1 MLLVCSAWKEEI
13 KDLNPSL
20 TNKNTLIQPLG
31 IGFLDAGIELS
42 RLLTSN
48 PKIQK
53 IIFLGTAGSYK
64 TNLRIGEILSIKSTA
79 LLNLGTKLD
88 LSYSPIKNN
97 FISASEIFSGF
108 KTAHCLVSIEISK
121 KDNLVFSDEEY
132 LLENME
138 LFGIARTAEK
148 FGIPWSAIVAV
159 TNYVGPNSHPEW
171 VSNHQECSKKLC
183 EVINTMLLHN

>member
-20 TNKNTLIQPLG
+20 TNKNTFIQPLG

-48 PKIQK
+48 PQIKK

-64 TNLRIGEILSIKSTA
+64 TNLNIGEILSIKSTS
-79 LLNLGTKLD
+79 LLNLGSRLD

-97 FISASEIFSGF
+97 FISASQIFPGF
-108 KTAHCLVSIEISK
+108 KTAHCLVSMEISK
-121 KDNLVFSDEEY
+121 KENLINSDEKY
-132 LLENME
+132 ILENME
-138 LFGIARTAEK
+138 LFGIARTAET
-148 FGIPWSAIVAV
+148 FRVQWSALLAV
-159 TNYVGPNSHPEW
+159 TNYVGANSHQEW
-171 VSNHQECSKKLC
+171 LLNHEECSKKLC
-183 EVINTMLLHN
+183 EVINTTL

>member
-31 IGFLDAGIELS
+31 IGFLDGGIELS

-48 PKIQK
+48 PQIKK

-64 TNLRIGEILSIKSTA
+64 TNLDIGEILSIKSTS
-79 LLNLGTKLD
+79 LLNLGSRLD

-97 FISASEIFSGF
+97 FISADETFHGF
-108 KTAHCLVSIEISK
+108 KTAHCLVSMEISK
-121 KDNLVFSDEEY
+121 QENLIFSDEKY

-138 LFGIARTAEK
+138 LFGIARTAEI
-148 FGIPWSAIVAV
+148 FRISWSALLAV
-159 TNYVGPNSHPEW
+159 TNYVGANSHQEW
-171 VSNHQECSKKLC
+171 VLNHKHCSSKLC
-183 EVINTMLLHN
+183 EVINTTLLHS